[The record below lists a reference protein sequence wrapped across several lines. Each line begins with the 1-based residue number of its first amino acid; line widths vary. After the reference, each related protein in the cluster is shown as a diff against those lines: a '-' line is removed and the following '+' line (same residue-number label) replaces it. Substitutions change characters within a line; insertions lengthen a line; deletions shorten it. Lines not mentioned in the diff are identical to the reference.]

1 MLLYFKFLEFIR
13 LIRKVLLIGYDPAAL
28 WRHQATP
35 FTLPTSLVTAP
46 ADIEQE
52 DPDQYMR
59 WPTDIHMGKEIYWEN
74 IFTLNLPWAR
84 ENIDETVPYPDL
96 EYVNFVGP
104 STGLFYELLIKSFIK
119 IYTKMYST
127 IQLKLSTMIINLIE
141 EIQVSQECYDIDRLI
156 KFLYYYYNYGKVW
169 KHWSKVCTYIHIYG
183 RLFNDIWNHT
193 RRSISS
199 K

>member
-59 WPTDIHMGKEIYWEN
+59 WPTDIHMGKEIYWE
-74 IFTLNLPWAR
+74 
-84 ENIDETVPYPDL
+84 
-96 EYVNFVGP
+96 
-104 STGLFYELLIKSFIK
+104 K
-119 IYTKMYST
+119 YTKMYST

>member
-96 EYVNFVGP
+96 EY
-104 STGLFYELLIKSFIK
+104 
-119 IYTKMYST
+119 TKMYST